1 MTQNELDKILADH
14 KLWLEDPTQGNCA
27 DLSNTY
33 LAGAD
38 LRHAN
43 LSYADL
49 SNTYLFNANLTGAN
63 LFGANLSKANLSDAN
78 LSEANLSDAN
88 LYNAKLRYANLY
100 NASLIGT
107 KRDEECSKDVKK
119 ECTKVESSSIII
131 KDADQPAAKGDYKM
145 EIKKQAEKLY
155 VMIKPYEKYLL
166 AAALIVAIDYFVL
179 DGKGSG
185 YIKERSEK
193 IFKKLCDIVDTGI
206 SKFIGE

>member
-1 MTQNELDKILADH
+1 MTQDKLDKILADH
-14 KLWLEDPTQGNCA
+14 KLWLEDPNKGNRA
-27 DLSNTY
+27 DLTHANLSHANLTH
-33 LAGAD
+33 AD
-38 LRHAN
+38 LTGANLTNANLISANLRYANLYKAN
-43 LSYADL
+43 LSYANF
-49 SNTYLFNANLTGAN
+49 SKANLTN
-63 LFGANLSKANLSDAN
+63 ANLSKANLFGAD
-78 LSEANLSDAN
+78 LYEAEL
-88 LYNAKLRYANLY
+88 KGTILR
-100 NASLIGT
+100 
-107 KRDEECSKDVKK
+107 K

-193 IFKKLCDIVDTGI
+193 IFKKLCDIVDAGI